1 MKSHQMAG
9 EHLPPPRSRSRSFS
23 ANCSGEMADQLQR
36 YENENLYQYDK
47 QVLVLRRVSVDLV
60 AGLRRARP
68 DGYEWHFIPKVEG
81 SILVSFPMRIIP
93 IPMNVPFR
101 ELSREG
107 DDDLILLYLF
117 FW

>member
-1 MKSHQMAG
+1 
-9 EHLPPPRSRSRSFS
+9 
-23 ANCSGEMADQLQR
+23 MADQLQR

-60 AGLRRARP
+60 VGLRRARP